1 MYSAEQK
8 GKEEKGLMIESE
20 QTACYQVKRVLA
32 PLPNLRPAPRCPAH
46 PNPIHWLLLWEMLPS
61 MPAGACSEE
70 VNGMQERHMLLHLL
84 SPDVR
89 CPTCDSDLV
98 FVRVRGNCDLYH
110 CASSVCKC
118 QVVHHL
124 NGATR
129 TCGWAVIYYD
139 GAFGEWTA
147 CEKPAA
153 KG

>member
-1 MYSAEQK
+1 M
-8 GKEEKGLMIESE
+8 
-20 QTACYQVKRVLA
+20 
-32 PLPNLRPAPRCPAH
+32 
-46 PNPIHWLLLWEMLPS
+46 
-61 MPAGACSEE
+61 
-70 VNGMQERHMLLHLL
+70 NGMPERHMLLHLL
-84 SPDVR
+84 PPNVK

-110 CASSVCKC
+110 CASGVCKC
-118 QVVHHL
+118 EVMHHL
-124 NGATR
+124 NRATR

>member
-1 MYSAEQK
+1 VYSAEQK
-8 GKEEKGLMIESE
+8 GKEAKGTDARERANLFSI
-20 QTACYQVKRVLA
+20 AA
-32 PLPNLRPAPRCPAH
+32 HGAFLPNVWRAAPCH
-46 PNPIHWLLLWEMLPS
+46 PPPDPLYGLLLCEVLPS
-61 MPAGACSEE
+61 MPAEAGGEE
-70 VNGMQERHMLLHLL
+70 VNGMPERHMLLHLL
-84 SPDVR
+84 PPNVK

-110 CASSVCKC
+110 CASGVCKC
-118 QVVHHL
+118 EVMHHL
-124 NGATR
+124 NRATR

>member
-1 MYSAEQK
+1 
-8 GKEEKGLMIESE
+8 
-20 QTACYQVKRVLA
+20 
-32 PLPNLRPAPRCPAH
+32 
-46 PNPIHWLLLWEMLPS
+46 MLPS
-61 MPAGACSEE
+61 MPAEAWFGEE
-70 VNGMQERHMLLHLL
+70 VNGMPERHMLFHLL
-84 SPDVR
+84 PPDVK

-110 CASSVCKC
+110 CASGGCKC
-118 QVVHHL
+118 QVMHHL
-124 NGATR
+124 KRATR